1 MNNPKGLFMLCE
13 SIQEPSE
20 LAKLDRARWKANIKY
35 DGERVMAVKE
45 GSEVILFNRR
55 GNTISFKFREVV
67 EALKE
72 INSDFIID
80 GEIIS
85 LDNNFNNL
93 QRRALTKDIKKI
105 AELEKSIPIKYM
117 VFDILKFG
125 KDILMKEPLRNRL
138 SCLNSLIK
146 NNNAIELCEYGE
158 IDDMLSRAIKN
169 NGEGIVIKDMNGLY
183 EGKRSKLWFKHKLR
197 LERFI
202 TFSIYG
208 INNKGLR
215 LSDEKDNAIQMSQME
230 LKDEIINRIER
241 DGYVKCEVEC
251 LGVFESGKMR
261 QPTFKRLC
269 EN

>member
-1 MNNPKGLFMLCE
+1 MITKDNFMLC
-13 SIQEPSE
+13 SSCQDDTE
-20 LAKLDRARWKANIKY
+20 LKEFDRQKWKANIKF
-35 DGERVMAVKE
+35 DGVRCVAIKQ
-45 GSEVILFNRR
+45 GSDIILFGRR
-55 GNTISFKFREVV
+55 ESIMNKNFREVV

-158 IDDMLSRAIKN
+158 IDDMLNRAIEKQ
-169 NGEGIVIKDMNGLY
+169 GEGIVIKDMGGIY
-183 EGKRSKLWFKHKLR
+183 EGKRSKLWFKHKLFKETT
-197 LERFI
+197 LEITGFTENPKGIRATDNEGNAVQISGEQSQEVKAELRAKGHTSIHIQYLSKGETGRYRFP
-202 TFSIYG
+202 SYR
-208 INNKGLR
+208 GL
-215 LSDEKDNAIQMSQME
+215 
-230 LKDEIINRIER
+230 
-241 DGYVKCEVEC
+241 VC
-251 LGVFESGKMR
+251 
-261 QPTFKRLC
+261 
-269 EN
+269 